1 MQRLPTY
8 SRALKR
14 AGALGI
20 AAAAA
25 SLAACSFI
33 ADFQECRTHADCKG
47 ADEPLAC
54 SAENTC
60 VGVDDFP
67 TCDSHQTCAD
77 AFGDD
82 FLCGT
87 AGKCISAVTAACPS
101 IAWPEGV
108 SRDKVVF
115 LGSMIPVSPPYDAIT
130 MPLQNAIELAVEDF
144 NSTTALP
151 GGRKVAWLACD
162 DRGISDVA
170 VEAAT
175 HLVDEVGV
183 QAIVGPLFSEEVL
196 RVAKEVTIP
205 AGAFLISPTASNKTI
220 TDLADD
226 GLVWRTIPSDIY
238 QSSAIRDRVLVDLD
252 PKPASM
258 VILAKDDIYGD
269 GIIEDTVPGLEAGGL
284 QMTVIRYA
292 DPTSF
297 ASDAELLNAY
307 SLVVAGAFDA
317 QPDVLLIVGTSEAAQ
332 LIGAYIQTWS
342 DLTPGDPLPRFM
354 VSHGAVPILEDVGA
368 ALDPALWPLL
378 EGTSPIIQDP
388 ENFSAYNVRYKIRF
402 NDQDALTTSSLSYDS
417 ALVTFFAMATVGD
430 GKITGSK
437 IAAGMA
443 RLVDK
448 AGTPI
453 SFGGTDLSFIRN
465 AVDAIAVGNV
475 DLRGVS
481 GELDFDLTT
490 GEVRTNIVGWD
501 LTPKPG
507 TTDIPLITLSRLYL
521 LNPPP
526 ATDGMW
532 VPVMAP

>member
-402 NDQDALTTSSLSYDS
+402 NDQDALTTSSLSYDAAMVVMFS
-417 ALVTFFAMATVGD
+417 MATAGD
-430 GKITGSK
+430 VDITGARV
-437 IAAGMA
+437 AAGVA

-448 AGTPI
+448 AGAAI
-453 SFGGTDLSFIRN
+453 SFGGANLSFIKQT
-465 AVDAIAVGNV
+465 VDTLASGANV

-481 GELDFDLTT
+481 GELDFDLAT

-501 LTPKPG
+501 IQPKQG
-507 TTDIPLITLSRLYL
+507 TTNVPVLTLARIYL
-521 LNPPP
+521 LGEAP
-526 ATDGMW
+526 ATTGVWM
-532 VPVMAP
+532 PLMP